1 MGRKNRVVENVG
13 KRRPVLQL
21 DDSLKKDSDR
31 SKEEKMREKPDNE
44 PVPAGLSLLGTY
56 ADSDEE
62 ASGEQPRDLDSKLAD
77 FMAEID
83 ALSVPPPPCEPEV
96 VESSTGDSAEH
107 VGGQCLDVE
116 TQHGVEVS
124 TAWHYDT
131 HNSAASSGID
141 MGDWHEV
148 WEESMECYYYWNV
161 ATNEVTWEL
170 PSALALQVKNV
181 EQLNNGDCHG
191 VPDTSSATSTITHSD
206 SLAPQPKASVIGKLT
221 AQCGEEEECVG
232 VAQTLLAPLIP
243 ESVRLE
249 EEKWRQKFVSG
260 TKNEVQGDDIDGE
273 ELELDDDNKS
283 EQLVEEQEEVEFQE
297 EEQEEDEEE
306 EEEEEDKLK
315 KGEVEEND
323 TSGAVGEDGDDDY
336 NLQLRLALER
346 KKAELKEL
354 EESDSGSKCS
364 TPRAEPED
372 CEGAPSEQ
380 KKWKLLVKT
389 SSPQHITESNQISTQ
404 EGVAPKDS
412 EMTALAV
419 ASVKKQDVEDVP
431 TKNQTEEEEEI
442 GQKFAIAELAN
453 VLTDKLGFLGI
464 STKIFSNF
472 HLLLV
477 EIQTRLMD
485 WREGALSSHYL
496 WRKLEDANTQIREY
510 EMNAAPSGWA
520 CHWHRTHC
528 RYFYIHE
535 DTGRSQWEFPSEVKG
550 VNKSLLEMVDSGQ
563 VMDTG
568 GTNEKPIQEKQPC
581 KTDETVLEN
590 AAPPAPPAPPVL
602 SDITSTTLAIL
613 LQHSPPLPPED
624 LPAPPLPSDSP
635 PPLPPPP
642 DSPPPPPSP
651 PHSQPQP
658 HSPSQ
663 PAMEIEE
670 VEMEMDN
677 TEPPPP
683 GMEDVEKSLVP
694 KISSSDI
701 DKDGQQCVARIS
713 KATKRKAPTAII
725 SAPPVISRSVT
736 SFSSIVAPYSPSDLP
751 SEESRTC
758 LATPV
763 AWSGI
768 MELDAPPIQDSVLP
782 PAPTH
787 LIPVSLSPA
796 APLAPVAEKS
806 KRGKK
811 VRGGKSKGRMPPLV
825 EKWKSIQR
833 ELEDE
838 EREESEE
845 EELNPQ
851 QRIKE
856 WKMQQ
861 LLTGK
866 AERNPNFEALPID
879 WRERL
884 KRRKTTPKGQQ
895 PQ

>member
-1 MGRKNRVVENVG
+1 MGRKNRVTETVG

-21 DDSLKKDSDR
+21 DDSLKKDCDR
-31 SKEEKMREKPDNE
+31 LKEDKVREKPENE

-56 ADSDEE
+56 EDSDDE
-62 ASGEQPRDLDSKLAD
+62 ASGEPLDLDSKLAD

-96 VESSTGDSAEH
+96 VESSTDDPAEH
-107 VGGQCLDVE
+107 VGGKCLDVE
-116 TQHGVEVS
+116 TQHGVEAP

-141 MGDWHEV
+141 MGDWQEV
-148 WEESMECYYYWNV
+148 WEDSMACYYYWNV
-161 ATNEVTWEL
+161 KTNEVTWEL
-170 PSALALQVKNV
+170 PSVLALQVQNV

-191 VPDTSSATSTITHSD
+191 VPDTSGVPSTIMHTD
-206 SLAPQPKASVIGKLT
+206 SPVPQSKASVIGKLT
-221 AQCGEEEECVG
+221 AQSGEEEEYVG
-232 VAQTLLAPLIP
+232 VAQSLLAPLIP

-249 EEKWRQKFVSG
+249 EEKWRRKFVSG
-260 TKNEVQGDDIDGE
+260 TINEVHGDDIDGE
-273 ELELDDDNKS
+273 ELKLDDDVKI
-283 EQLVEEQEEVEFQE
+283 ERLVEKPEEVEFH
-297 EEQEEDEEE
+297 EEQEDNN
-306 EEEEEDKLK
+306 K
-315 KGEVEEND
+315 KGDMEEND
-323 TSGAVGEDGDDDY
+323 ATGTVGEDGDDDY
-336 NLQLRLALER
+336 DLHLRLALER

-354 EESDSGSKCS
+354 EDSDSGSKCS
-364 TPRAEPED
+364 TPRAELED
-372 CEGAPSEQ
+372 CEGAPCEQ
-380 KKWKLLVKT
+380 KKWKLLAKT

-404 EGVAPKDS
+404 EGVAPKDC
-412 EMTALAV
+412 EVAAFAV
-419 ASVKKQDVEDVP
+419 ASVKKQEVEDIP

-453 VLTDKLGFLGI
+453 VLADKLGFLGI

-535 DTGRSQWEFPSEVKG
+535 DTGRSQWEFPSEVKE
-550 VNKSLLEMVDSGQ
+550 VEKSLLEREDSGQ
-563 VMDTG
+563 VTDTG
-568 GTNEKPIQEKQPC
+568 RANEKPVLEKHPC
-581 KTDETVLEN
+581 ESDETDLES
-590 AAPPAPPAPPVL
+590 AAPLAL
-602 SDITSTTLAIL
+602 HDITSTTLAIL
-613 LQHSPPLPPED
+613 LQHSPPLPPDD
-624 LPAPPLPSDSP
+624 LPAPPLPSDPP

-642 DSPPPPPSP
+642 DSPPPPPP
-651 PHSQPQP
+651 PPP

-663 PAMEIEE
+663 PAMEIDE
-670 VEMEMDN
+670 VEMEMEIEMEMDN

-683 GMEDVEKSLVP
+683 GMEDVEKSLVQ
-694 KISSSDI
+694 KVSSSDI
-701 DKDGQQCVARIS
+701 DKEDGQQCVGRVS

-725 SAPPVISRSVT
+725 SAPPVISRPVLSLA
-736 SFSSIVAPYSPSDLP
+736 SNIAPYSPSDLP
-751 SEESRTC
+751 SEDSQTC
-758 LATPV
+758 LATSV
-763 AWSGI
+763 TWSGV
-768 MELDAPPIQDSVLP
+768 MELDAPPIQDSVLS
-782 PAPTH
+782 PAPLAPH
-787 LIPVSLSPA
+787 LIPVSSSPA

-838 EREESEE
+838 EREESDE

-851 QRIKE
+851 QRIQE

-861 LLTGK
+861 LITGK